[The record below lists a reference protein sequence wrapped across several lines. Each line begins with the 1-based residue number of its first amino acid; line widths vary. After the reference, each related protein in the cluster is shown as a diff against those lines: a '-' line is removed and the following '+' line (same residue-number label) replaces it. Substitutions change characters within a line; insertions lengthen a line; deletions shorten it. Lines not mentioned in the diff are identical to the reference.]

1 MCLHAFFSILASSCM
16 YCRNNNTSLH
26 ATRVCREWMLGGNYT
41 ALALALEDYITR
53 LRDGGVE
60 LLVALDPAHGTE
72 EVKKGPPNAC
82 KETY

>member
-1 MCLHAFFSILASSCM
+1 MCLHACFFSLASSCSCTTQLCM

-26 ATRVCREWMLGGNYT
+26 ATLVCREWMLGGNYT
-41 ALALALEDYITR
+41 ALALALEDYVTR

-72 EVKKGPPNAC
+72 EVK
-82 KETY
+82 T